1 MKLKWTDVDAIAE
14 ILYDRFSDL
23 DPLSIRFTD
32 LHKWIMEIEQFDDSP
47 ERAGERVLEA
57 VQMAWYEEWKLDQ

>member
-32 LHKWIMEIEQFDDSP
+32 LHQWIMEIEQFDDDP

>member
-14 ILYDRFSDL
+14 ILYDRFPDA
-23 DPLSIRFTD
+23 DPLAIRFTD
-32 LHKWIMEIEQFDDSP
+32 LHRWILEISQFDDAP

-57 VQMAWYEEWKLDQ
+57 IQMAWYEEWKLDQ

>member
-32 LHKWIMEIEQFDDSP
+32 LRQVDHGNRSV
-47 ERAGERVLEA
+47 R
-57 VQMAWYEEWKLDQ
+57 

>member
-1 MKLKWTDVDAIAE
+1 
-14 ILYDRFSDL
+14 
-23 DPLSIRFTD
+23 
-32 LHKWIMEIEQFDDSP
+32 MEIDQFDDSP

>member
-14 ILYDRFSDL
+14 ILYDRFPEL

-32 LHKWIMEIEQFDDSP
+32 LLKWIIEIEQFDDSP